1 MLNWHPSVMPIEC
14 AFIDLVSNCVDVC
27 VQLRGNPFC
36 ISHGG
41 LFSNIM
47 NYACLERR
55 PLKWLK
61 WIFEIFGMLHLN
73 ASIPRLYT
81 FLLSSFITSSS
92 NIYLP
97 AYLSTHPST
106 YLPSVDLSVY
116 LFSSLPP
123 SFLPTFL
130 LPPFSLSTCNY
141 IFISVMATWE
151 NRFIHKTKYDK
162 RPACPMVLVGDF
174 LYTLIL
180 CFCLGVW

>member
-1 MLNWHPSVMPIEC
+1 MLTWHPSVMPIEC

-81 FLLSSFITSSS
+81 FLPSSFITSSS

-106 YLPSVDLSVY
+106 YLPTYHL
-116 LFSSLPP
+116 LICQCIFFPPSLPL
-123 SFLPTFL
+123 SFPLSFF
-130 LPPFSLSTCNY
+130 PPFLY
-141 IFISVMATWE
+141 LHVIIF
-151 NRFIHKTKYDK
+151 
-162 RPACPMVLVGDF
+162 LF
-174 LYTLIL
+174 L
-180 CFCLGVW
+180 